1 MIRIDYN
8 NMPNGASK
16 WNFTLRYLF
25 NMLRSWY
32 IFHVKY
38 PWVKYHG
45 FVRVMKG
52 TRFAQNMDVL
62 IGDNVQFG
70 NDCNVASNVHL
81 GNNVLM
87 AGNVQFVGKH
97 DHTFSV
103 PGVTIWDGERGDN
116 GTTLVGDDVW
126 IGTSSIIISGVTIGM
141 GSIVAAGSI
150 VTCDVPPCE
159 IWAGVPA
166 KKLKDR
172 FASEADKRKHLE
184 YLESL
189 HLISDK
195 NRDKDRMCCLS
206 KNMEEET

>member
-1 MIRIDYN
+1 
-8 NMPNGASK
+8 MPNGAGK
-16 WNFTLRYLF
+16 WSFALRYLF
-25 NMLRSWY
+25 NKFRSWY
-32 IFHVKY
+32 IFHVRY

-52 TRFAQNMDVL
+52 THFAQNMNVT

-70 NDCNVASNVHL
+70 NDCNVASNVHF
-81 GNNVLM
+81 GDNVLM
-87 AGNVQFVGKH
+87 AGNVQFVGRH

-150 VTCDVPPCE
+150 VTCDIPPCE

-166 KKLKDR
+166 KKIKDR
-172 FASEADKRKHLE
+172 FDSETDKRKHLD

-189 HLISDK
+189 HS
-195 NRDKDRMCCLS
+195 S
-206 KNMEEET
+206 KNQEKRRDDGNVNCKDTEDKL

>member
-1 MIRIDYN
+1 MIKIDYN
-8 NMPNGASK
+8 NMPNGAGK
-16 WNFTLRYLF
+16 WSFTLRYLF
-25 NMLRSWY
+25 NIFRSWY
-32 IFHVKY
+32 IFHVRY

-45 FVRVMKG
+45 FVRVMGG
-52 TRFAQNMDVL
+52 THFAQNMDVV
-62 IGDNVQFG
+62 IGNNVQFG
-70 NDCNVASNVHL
+70 NDCNVSSNVHF

-116 GTTLVGDDVW
+116 GTTMVGDDVW
-126 IGTSSIIISGVTIGM
+126 IGASSIIISGVTIGM

-150 VTCDVPPCE
+150 VTCGIPPCE

-184 YLESL
+184 FLESL
-189 HLISDK
+189 HL
-195 NRDKDRMCCLS
+195 S
-206 KNMEEET
+206 KNMEKRRNDRGVKCKYMEG

>member
-16 WNFTLRYLF
+16 WTFALRYIF
-25 NMLRSWY
+25 NLLRSWY
-32 IFHVKY
+32 FFHVKY
-38 PWVKYHG
+38 PWVRYHG

-52 TRFAQNMDVL
+52 AHFAQNMDVI

-70 NDCNVASNVHL
+70 NDCNVASNVHF

-87 AGNVQFVGKH
+87 AGNVQFVGRH
-97 DHTFSV
+97 DHTFSM
-103 PGVTIWDGERGDN
+103 PCVTIWDGERGDN
-116 GTTLVGDDVW
+116 GVTIVEDDVW
-126 IGTSSIIISGVTIGM
+126 IGTSSIIISGVTIGK

-166 KKLKDR
+166 KKIKDR
-172 FASEADKRKHLE
+172 FASEADKRKHLVF
-184 YLESL
+184 LEQQRS
-189 HLISDK
+189 
-195 NRDKDRMCCLS
+195 S
-206 KNMEEET
+206 KNVDTRRNDKERSCKGMEEKL